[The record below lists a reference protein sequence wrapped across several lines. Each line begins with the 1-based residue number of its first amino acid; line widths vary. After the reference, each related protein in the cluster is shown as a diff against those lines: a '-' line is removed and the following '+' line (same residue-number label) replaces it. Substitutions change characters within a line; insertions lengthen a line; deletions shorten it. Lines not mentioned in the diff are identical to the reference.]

1 MDSYVAA
8 IHAAGRTPRRGND
21 PGSHARAARLTAGL
35 SVAAACLAMC
45 GCTVGPDFRAPAAP
59 AATGYTATALP
70 PETTTSPVAG
80 GAAQR
85 LVAGADIPAQWW
97 ELFHSPE
104 LDHVIRQAL
113 KDNPTLAAAQATLLQ
128 ARENL
133 RARIGTE
140 YYPGVDASLTGQRQ
154 QATGAAFGQP
164 GAGTFIYSL
173 FNATVNVSYTLDV
186 FGGGRRELEGLR
198 SQVDYQR
205 FQLEGAYLTL
215 ASNIVTTAVQEA
227 SLRAQLKATR
237 GIITLQERQLEL
249 VERQF
254 QLGGASRADILA
266 QEAQLAQSR
275 TGLPPLE
282 KELAQTR
289 NLMAVYT
296 GKLPS
301 EATLP
306 EFSLD
311 KLNLPGEL
319 PLSLPSSL
327 VRQRPDIRA
336 SEELL
341 HAAGAQVG
349 VATANLYP
357 QITLNGSMGSQAT
370 RVQDLFTSGTF
381 IWSLGAGLTQ
391 PLFHGGELTAKRRA
405 AVAALDQASAQYR
418 ETVLQAFQNVADVL
432 QALESDTAALK
443 AQSEAERTAR
453 DSLELTQRQFVLGAV
468 SYLSL
473 LNAERQHQQALL
485 SLVQARAAR
494 FADSAAL
501 FQAMGGGWWN
511 RGTES
516 ATGNG
521 STRAHVNGDVQ
532 P

>member
-1 MDSYVAA
+1 M
-8 IHAAGRTPRRGND
+8 HTTNRNPRRVDDAVVQDNG
-21 PGSHARAARLTAGL
+21 ARAVRLTAGL
-35 SVAAACLAMC
+35 LVAVACLAMC
-45 GCTVGPDFRAPAAP
+45 GCTVGPDFHVPAAP

-70 PETTTSPVAG
+70 AETVATPVAG

-85 LVAGADIPAQWW
+85 FMPGADIPSQWW
-97 ELFHSPE
+97 EMFHNPE
-104 LDHVIRQAL
+104 LDHLIRQAL
-113 KDNPTLAAAQATLLQ
+113 KDNPTLAAAQATLIQ

-133 RARIGTE
+133 RARSGSV
-140 YYPGVDASLTGQRQ
+140 YYPGVDASFTGTRQ
-154 QATGAAFGQP
+154 QASGAAFGQP
-164 GAGTFIYSL
+164 GVGTFVFSL
-173 FNATVNVSYTLDV
+173 FNATVGVNYTLDV

-215 ASNIVTTAVQEA
+215 ASNIVTAAVKEA

-237 GIITLQERQLEL
+237 EIITLQERQLKL

-254 QLGGASRADILA
+254 QLGGAARADTLA
-266 QEAQLAQSR
+266 QQAQLAQSR

-282 KELAQTR
+282 RDLAQTR
-289 NLMAVYT
+289 NLLAVYT

-301 EATLP
+301 EAALP
-306 EFSLD
+306 MFDLE

-319 PLSLPSSL
+319 PLTLPSSL

-357 QITLNGSMGSQAT
+357 QITLNGNMGSQAT
-370 RVQDLFTSGTF
+370 SFQDLFSPGTF

-405 AVAALDQASAQYR
+405 AIAAFDQASAQYR

-432 QALESDTAALK
+432 QALESDAAALN
-443 AQSEAERTAR
+443 AQSEAERSAR
-453 DSLELTQRQFVLGAV
+453 DSLELTQRQFTLGAV
-468 SYLSL
+468 NYLLL

-485 SLVQARAAR
+485 TLVQARAAR

-501 FQAMGGGWWN
+501 FQALGGGWWN
-511 RGTES
+511 RDAKSAPGT
-516 ATGNG
+516 G
-521 STRAHVNGDVQ
+521 STRVNTNGDVQ

>member
-1 MDSYVAA
+1 MIKHEVYETKMHTINCNSQ
-8 IHAAGRTPRRGND
+8 RGNNAVAHD
-21 PGSHARAARLTAGL
+21 NGARAARLTARL
-35 SVAAACLAMC
+35 SIAAACLAMC
-45 GCTVGPDFRAPAAP
+45 GCTVGPDFHVPAAP

-70 PETTTSPVAG
+70 VETVTTPAAG

-85 LVAGADIPAQWW
+85 FMLGADIPAQWW
-97 ELFHSPE
+97 EMFHNPE
-104 LDHVIRQAL
+104 LDRLIRQAL
-113 KDNPTLAAAQATLLQ
+113 KDNPTLAAAQATLIQ

-133 RARIGTE
+133 RARSGSE
-140 YYPGVDASLTGQRQ
+140 YYPSVDASLTGTRQ
-154 QATGAAFGQP
+154 QATGAAYGQP
-164 GAGTFIYSL
+164 GAGTFVYSL
-173 FNATVNVSYTLDV
+173 LSATVGVSYTLDL

-215 ASNIVTTAVQEA
+215 ASNIVTAAVKEA

-237 GIITLQERQLEL
+237 EIITLQERQLGL

-254 QLGGASRADILA
+254 QLGGASRADTLA
-266 QEAQLAQSR
+266 QQAQLAQSR
-275 TGLPPLE
+275 TTLPPLE
-282 KELAQTR
+282 KDLAQTR
-289 NLMAVYT
+289 NLLAVYT
-296 GKLPS
+296 GRLPS
-301 EATLP
+301 EAALP
-306 EFSLD
+306 VFDLE

-319 PLSLPSSL
+319 PISIPSSL

-357 QITLNGSMGSQAT
+357 QITLNGSMGTQAT
-370 RVQDLFTSGTF
+370 RVQDLFSPGTF

-405 AVAALDQASAQYR
+405 AIAALDQAGAQYR

-432 QALESDTAALK
+432 QALESDAAALK
-443 AQSEAERTAR
+443 AQDEAERSAR
-453 DSLELTQRQFVLGAV
+453 DSLELTQRQFALGGA

-485 SLVQARAAR
+485 SLVQAQAAR

-501 FQAMGGGWWN
+501 FQALGGGWWN
-511 RGTES
+511 RKMES
-516 ATGNG
+516 AAENG
-521 STRAHVNGDVQ
+521 STR
-532 P
+532 

>member
-1 MDSYVAA
+1 MTK
-8 IHAAGRTPRRGND
+8 IHATNRTPRRNNNAVTND
-21 PGSHARAARLTAGL
+21 SGARAVRLTAGL
-35 SVAAACLAMC
+35 LVAAVCLAMC
-45 GCTVGPDFRAPAAP
+45 GCMVGPDFHVPAAP

-70 PETTTSPVAG
+70 AETVSTPAAG
-80 GAAQR
+80 GAAQHFM
-85 LVAGADIPAQWW
+85 LGADIPAQWW
-97 ELFHSPE
+97 QMFHNPE
-104 LDHVIRQAL
+104 LDHLIRQAL
-113 KDNPTLAAAQATLLQ
+113 KDNPTLAAAQATLIQ
-128 ARENL
+128 AQENL
-133 RARIGTE
+133 RARSGSV
-140 YYPGVDASLTGQRQ
+140 YYPSVDASFTGTRQ
-154 QATGAAFGQP
+154 QASGAAFGQP
-164 GAGTFIYSL
+164 NAGTFVFSL
-173 FNATVNVSYTLDV
+173 LSATVGVSYALDV

-205 FQLEGAYLTL
+205 FQLEGTYLTL
-215 ASNIVTTAVQEA
+215 ASNIVAAAVKDA

-237 GIITLQERQLEL
+237 EIITLQERQLAL

-254 QLGGASRADILA
+254 QLGGASRTDTLA
-266 QEAQLAQSR
+266 QQAQLAQSR

-289 NLMAVYT
+289 NLLAVYT

-301 EATLP
+301 EAALP
-306 EFSLD
+306 VFDLK

-370 RVQDLFTSGTF
+370 SLQDLFAPGTF

-405 AVAALDQASAQYR
+405 AIAALDQAGAQYR
-418 ETVLQAFQNVADVL
+418 ETLLQAFQNVADVL
-432 QALESDTAALK
+432 QAIESDAAALK
-443 AQSEAERTAR
+443 AQAEAERSAR
-453 DSLELTQRQFVLGAV
+453 DSLELTQRQFALGAV
-468 SYLSL
+468 NYLLL

-485 SLVQARAAR
+485 SLVQAQAAR
-494 FADSAAL
+494 VADSAAL
-501 FQAMGGGWWN
+501 FQALGGGWWN
-511 RGTES
+511 RKTES
-516 ATGNG
+516 ADGNG
-521 STRAHVNGDVQ
+521 STR
-532 P
+532 

>member
-1 MDSYVAA
+1 MTK
-8 IHAAGRTPRRGND
+8 IP
-21 PGSHARAARLTAGL
+21 AARQASSGGNGAVRLAAVL
-35 SVAAACLAMC
+35 SVAAACAAMC
-45 GCTVGPDFRAPAAP
+45 GCAVGPDFHVPAAP
-59 AATGYTATALP
+59 VAAGYTATTLP
-70 PETTTSPVAG
+70 AQTAAAPVTG

-85 LVAGADIPAQWW
+85 FMAGAEIPAQWW
-97 ELFHSPE
+97 ELFHNPD
-104 LDHVIRQAL
+104 LDRVIRQAL
-113 KDNPTLAAAQATLLQ
+113 NDNPTLAAAQATLLQ

-133 RARIGTE
+133 RARSGTE
-140 YYPGVDASLTGQRQ
+140 YYPSVDASFTGTRQ

-164 GAGTFIYSL
+164 GAGAFIFSL
-173 FNATVNVSYTLDV
+173 FNASVGVSYTLDL

-215 ASNIVTTAVQEA
+215 ASNIVTTAVKEA

-237 GIITLQERQLEL
+237 EIITLQERQVAL

-254 QLGGASRADILA
+254 QLGGAARADILA
-266 QEAQLAQSR
+266 QQAQLAQTR
-275 TGLPPLE
+275 TSLPPLE
-282 KELAQTR
+282 KDLAQTR
-289 NLMAVYT
+289 NLLAVYT

-301 EATLP
+301 EAALP
-306 EFSLD
+306 EFDLE

-341 HAAGAQVG
+341 HAASAQVG

-370 RVQDLFTSGTF
+370 RIQDLFSSGTF

-405 AVAALDQASAQYR
+405 AIAALDQAWAQYR
-418 ETVLQAFQNVADVL
+418 GTVLQAFQNVADVL
-432 QALESDTAALK
+432 QALESDAAALK
-443 AQSEAERTAR
+443 AQSEAERSAR
-453 DSLELTQRQFVLGAV
+453 DSLELTQRQFTLGAV

-485 SLVQARAAR
+485 GLVQAQAAR

-501 FQAMGGGWWN
+501 FQALGGGWWN
-511 RGTES
+511 RETAS
-516 ATGNG
+516 APGKDSDGAN
-521 STRAHVNGDVQ
+521 ANGDRT

>member
-1 MDSYVAA
+1 MTKLHTMSC
-8 IHAAGRTPRRGND
+8 TPVREND
-21 PGSHARAARLTAGL
+21 AVVHTNGARALRSAAVLP
-35 SVAAACLAMC
+35 VAAACLALG
-45 GCTVGPDFRAPAAP
+45 GCTVGPDFHVPPSPPVA
-59 AATGYTATALP
+59 GYTAAALP
-70 PETTTSPVAG
+70 AQTVAAPVPG

-85 LVAGADIPAQWW
+85 FMAGADIPPQWW

-104 LDHVIRQAL
+104 LDQVIRQAL

-133 RARIGTE
+133 RARSGTE
-140 YYPGVDASLTGQRQ
+140 YFPGVDASFTGTRQ

-164 GAGTFIYSL
+164 GAGTFAYNL
-173 FNATVNVSYTLDV
+173 YNASVGVSYALDL

-198 SQVDYQR
+198 AQVDYQR

-215 ASNIVTTAVQEA
+215 TSNIVTTAVKEA
-227 SLRAQLKATR
+227 SLRAQIKTTR
-237 GIITLQERQLEL
+237 EIVALQERQLEL
-249 VERQF
+249 VKRQF
-254 QLGGASRADILA
+254 QLGGAARADILA
-266 QEAQLAQSR
+266 QEAQLAQGR

-282 KELAQTR
+282 KDLAQTR
-289 NLMAVYT
+289 NLLAVYT
-296 GKLPS
+296 GKLPT
-301 EATLP
+301 EAAIP

-311 KLNLPGEL
+311 KLNLPKEL
-319 PLSLPSSL
+319 PLSLPSVL

-357 QITLNGSMGSQAT
+357 QITLNGSLGSQAT
-370 RVQDLFTSGTF
+370 RIEDLFTSGTA

-405 AVAALDQASAQYR
+405 AIAAFDQALAQYR
-418 ETVLQAFQNVADVL
+418 GTVLQAFQNVADVL
-432 QALESDTAALK
+432 QALESDAATLK
-443 AQSEAERTAR
+443 AQSEAEKTAR
-453 DSLELTQRQFVLGAV
+453 DSFELTQRQFALGAAN
-468 SYLSL
+468 YLSL
-473 LNAERQHQQALL
+473 LNSQRQHQQALI

-511 RGTES
+511 RETKS
-516 ATGNG
+516 AAGNDSNG
-521 STRAHVNGDVQ
+521 VHVNGDRT

>member
-1 MDSYVAA
+1 MAHDN
-8 IHAAGRTPRRGND
+8 G
-21 PGSHARAARLTAGL
+21 ARAARLKTVLAV
-35 SVAAACLAMC
+35 VAASLAMC
-45 GCTVGPDFRAPAAP
+45 GCTVGPDFHVPAAP
-59 AATGYTATALP
+59 AVTGYTATARP
-70 PETTTSPVAG
+70 TETVAALVAG

-85 LVAGADIPAQWW
+85 FIVGADIPAQWW
-97 ELFHSPE
+97 ELFHNPE
-104 LDHVIRQAL
+104 LDRLIRQAL
-113 KDNPTLAAAQATLLQ
+113 KDNPTLAATQATLLQ

-140 YYPGVDASLTGQRQ
+140 YSPSVDASLNGTRQ

-164 GAGTFIYSL
+164 GMGTFFFSL
-173 FNATVNVSYTLDV
+173 VSATVGFSYNLDL

-215 ASNIVTTAVQEA
+215 ASNIVTTAVKEA
-227 SLRAQLKATR
+227 SLRAQLKATHE
-237 GIITLQERQLEL
+237 IITLQEQQLGL

-266 QEAQLAQSR
+266 QQAQLAQSR
-275 TGLPPLE
+275 AGLPPLE
-282 KELAQTR
+282 RDLAQTR
-289 NLMAVYT
+289 NQLAVYT

-306 EFSLD
+306 VFDLER
-311 KLNLPGEL
+311 LNLPVEL
-319 PLSLPSSL
+319 PVSLPSSM
-327 VRQRPDIRA
+327 VRRRPDIRA

-357 QITLNGSMGSQAT
+357 QITLNASTGTQAT
-370 RVQDLFTSGTF
+370 RVQDIFSPGTF

-405 AVAALDQASAQYR
+405 AIAALDQAGAQYR

-432 QALESDTAALK
+432 QALESDAAALK
-443 AQSEAERTAR
+443 AQAEAERSAR
-453 DSLELTQRQFVLGAV
+453 DSLDLTQRQFALGAAN
-468 SYLSL
+468 YLSL

-485 SLVQARAAR
+485 SLVQAQAAR

-501 FQAMGGGWWN
+501 FQALGGGWWN
-511 RGTES
+511 REHESTEKQS
-516 ATGNG
+516 AG
-521 STRAHVNGDVQ
+521 AHVNGDVQ

>member
-1 MDSYVAA
+1 MVHD
-8 IHAAGRTPRRGND
+8 ND
-21 PGSHARAARLTAGL
+21 KRAVRLTAGL
-35 SVAAACLAMC
+35 LVAAACLAMC
-45 GCTVGPDFRAPAAP
+45 GCTVGPDFHVPAAP
-59 AATGYTATALP
+59 EATGYMATALP
-70 PETTTSPVAG
+70 AETVATPVAG

-85 LVAGADIPAQWW
+85 FVAGADIPAQWW
-97 ELFHSPE
+97 EMFHSPE
-104 LDHVIRQAL
+104 LDHLIRQAL

-133 RARIGTE
+133 RARSGSE
-140 YYPGVDASLTGQRQ
+140 YYPRVDASLTGQRQ

-164 GAGTFIYSL
+164 GAGAFVFSL
-173 FNATVNVSYTLDV
+173 FNASVGVSYTLDV

-198 SQVDYQR
+198 SQVDYQS

-215 ASNIVTTAVQEA
+215 ASNIVTAAVKEA
-227 SLRAQLKATR
+227 SLRSQLKATR
-237 GIITLQERQLEL
+237 EIIALQERQLKL

-254 QLGGASRADILA
+254 QLGGAARTDILA
-266 QEAQLAQSR
+266 QQAQLAQSR
-275 TGLPPLE
+275 TALPPLE
-282 KELAQTR
+282 KDLAQTR
-289 NLMAVYT
+289 NLLAVYT
-296 GKLPS
+296 GRLPS
-301 EATLP
+301 EAALP
-306 EFSLD
+306 EFDLE

-357 QITLNGSMGSQAT
+357 QITLNGSVGSQAT
-370 RVQDLFTSGTF
+370 RVQDLFSPGTF

-405 AVAALDQASAQYR
+405 AIAAFDQASAQYR

-432 QALESDTAALK
+432 QALESDAAALK
-443 AQSEAERTAR
+443 AQSEAESSAR
-453 DSLELTQRQFVLGAV
+453 DSLELTQRQFALGAV
-468 SYLSL
+468 NYLSL

-485 SLVQARAAR
+485 SLVQAQAAR

-501 FQAMGGGWWN
+501 FQALGGGWWN
-511 RGTES
+511 RKEES
-516 ATGNG
+516 APENG
-521 STRAHVNGDVQ
+521 STRVNVNGDVQ

>member
-1 MDSYVAA
+1 MM
-8 IHAAGRTPRRGND
+8 HTTNRNPRRGDDAVVHDN
-21 PGSHARAARLTAGL
+21 GVRAVRLTAWL
-35 SVAAACLAMC
+35 PVAAACLAMC
-45 GCTVGPDFRAPAAP
+45 GCTVGPDFHVPAAP
-59 AATGYTATALP
+59 AATGYTAAALP
-70 PETTTSPVAG
+70 EETVAAPVAG

-85 LVAGADIPAQWW
+85 FMPGADIPVQWW
-97 ELFHSPE
+97 EMFHSPE
-104 LDHVIRQAL
+104 LDHLIRQAL

-133 RARIGTE
+133 RAQSGRE
-140 YYPGVDASLTGQRQ
+140 YYPSVDASLTGTRQ

-164 GAGTFIYSL
+164 GAGAFVFSL
-173 FNATVNVSYTLDV
+173 FNATVGVSYTLDL

-198 SQVDYQR
+198 SQVDYQS

-215 ASNIVTTAVQEA
+215 ASNIVTAAVKEA

-237 GIITLQERQLEL
+237 EIITLQERQLEL

-254 QLGGASRADILA
+254 QLGGAARADTLA
-266 QEAQLAQSR
+266 QQAQLAQSR

-289 NLMAVYT
+289 NLLAVYT
-296 GKLPS
+296 GKIPS
-301 EATLP
+301 EAAMP
-306 EFSLD
+306 EFDLE

-327 VRQRPDIRA
+327 VRRRPDIRA

-357 QITLNGSMGSQAT
+357 QVTLNGNMGSQAT
-370 RVQDLFTSGTF
+370 RAQDLFTPGTF

-405 AVAALDQASAQYR
+405 AIAAFDQASAQYR
-418 ETVLQAFQNVADVL
+418 ETVLLGFQNVADVL
-432 QALESDTAALK
+432 QALESDAAALK
-443 AQSEAERTAR
+443 AQAEAERSAR
-453 DSLELTQRQFVLGAV
+453 DSLELTQRQFTLGAV

-501 FQAMGGGWWN
+501 FQALGGGWWD
-511 RGTES
+511 RKTEY
-516 ATGNG
+516 APGNG
-521 STRAHVNGDVQ
+521 STR
-532 P
+532 

>member
-1 MDSYVAA
+1 
-8 IHAAGRTPRRGND
+8 
-21 PGSHARAARLTAGL
+21 
-35 SVAAACLAMC
+35 MC
-45 GCTVGPDFRAPAAP
+45 GCTVGPDFHVPTAP
-59 AATGYTATALP
+59 AATSYTAAALP
-70 PETTTSPVAG
+70 AETVATPVAG

-85 LVAGADIPAQWW
+85 FMLGADIPAQWW
-97 ELFHSPE
+97 EMFHNPE
-104 LDHVIRQAL
+104 LDHLIRQAL
-113 KDNPTLAAAQATLLQ
+113 KDNPTLAAAQATLVQ

-133 RARIGTE
+133 RAQSGRE
-140 YYPGVDASLTGQRQ
+140 YYPSVDASLTGTRQ

-164 GAGTFIYSL
+164 GAGTFVYSL
-173 FNATVNVSYTLDV
+173 LNATVGVSYTLDM

-215 ASNIVTTAVQEA
+215 ASNIVTAAVKEA

-237 GIITLQERQLEL
+237 EIITLQERQLKL

-254 QLGGASRADILA
+254 QLGGAARADILA

-282 KELAQTR
+282 RDLAQTR
-289 NLMAVYT
+289 NLLAVYT

-301 EATLP
+301 EAALP
-306 EFSLD
+306 EFDLE

-319 PLSLPSSL
+319 PLTLPSSL
-327 VRQRPDIRA
+327 VRRRPDIRA

-370 RVQDLFTSGTF
+370 RVRDLFTSGTF

-405 AVAALDQASAQYR
+405 AIAAFDQASAQYR
-418 ETVLQAFQNVADVL
+418 ETVLQSFQNVADVL
-432 QALESDTAALK
+432 QALESDAAALK
-443 AQSEAERTAR
+443 AQSEAERSAR
-453 DSLELTQRQFVLGAV
+453 DSLELTQRQFTLGAV
-468 SYLSL
+468 SYLLL

-485 SLVQARAAR
+485 TLVQARAAR

-501 FQAMGGGWWN
+501 FQALGGGWWN
-511 RGTES
+511 RKNES
-516 ATGNG
+516 AAENGN
-521 STRAHVNGDVQ
+521 TR
-532 P
+532 